1 MIKIY
6 IPEDM
11 PVDERNFKMALAIIQ
26 LSENYEP
33 SELEKLFGNS
43 RTSVPV
49 FDINDIEE
57 VAKHLLIY
65 VDRFRKDKE
74 G

>member
-33 SELEKLFGNS
+33 KVS
-43 RTSVPV
+43 
-49 FDINDIEE
+49 
-57 VAKHLLIY
+57 
-65 VDRFRKDKE
+65 
-74 G
+74 

>member
-33 SELEKLFGNS
+33 SELAKVFGNS
-43 RTSVPV
+43 RTSVPT
-49 FDINDIEE
+49 
-57 VAKHLLIY
+57 
-65 VDRFRKDKE
+65 
-74 G
+74 